1 MLQHGGTDHIVAR
14 LDRVGQLMAERWSVL
29 AVLALVAAAQPA
41 GGRLLVPHA
50 AAAEAGAAD
59 AQPTDASQPA
69 GQVAARSQSSKS
81 QQAAGT
87 APGSQGG
94 GSGGGPSGGAPS
106 GSGGDI
112 PQHFTPVLGS
122 YDYDRRDVMIPMRD
136 GVSLHAVLIVPHTVH
151 HGPIMLD
158 RTPYSAKE
166 MTSRLETP
174 HVSELTR
181 GLYRDLVENGYI
193 LAFEDVRG
201 KYGSGGDYVMNRPV
215 VGPLNPTKVDHT
227 TDAYDTIE
235 WLVHHVPESNGRV
248 GTVGTSYDGFTVLMS
263 LIHPH
268 PALKAAVPINPM
280 VDVWKDDDWFHNGAF
295 REEMMDYVYSQT
307 ATKGSDLEWWASGHD
322 DFQIYKQH
330 GNAGAFGKAMGMEQ
344 LPFWNRLTAH
354 PAYDGFWQGQAVDQL
369 LARSPL
375 TVPTLFVQ
383 GQWDQEDIY
392 GAVYAYEATVPK
404 DGGTALGHLVIGPWF
419 HGQANGDGS
428 SLGPLEYGEDTGA
441 WFRHHVMLPFLD
453 SHLKDD
459 GQPVATAPVTAFQTG
474 TDTWRTYESWP
485 QACAACADKGQA
497 LYLQPDSRLAFAPPA
512 AGGPGF
518 DQYTADPAK
527 PVPYRPRP
535 IRPTYAKDST
545 WHTWL
550 VDDQRFVADRPDVLT
565 YTTDVLTA
573 PVTLSGAPVAH
584 LMASTTGTDADWV
597 VKLIDVYP
605 DEVPAK
611 PELGGYE
618 LPVAMDI
625 LRGRYRDDPAHPS
638 AIPANKTVSYTLR
651 LPNVDHSFLPGHRIM
666 VQIQSSWFPLYDR
679 NPQSFVPNIFFAAP
693 ADYHKADVRV
703 FHAPDAASYVQ
714 LPVVPQGDGTVVAGP

>member
-1 MLQHGGTDHIVAR
+1 
-14 LDRVGQLMAERWSVL
+14 MA
-29 AVLALVAAAQPA
+29 ALVAAAPFCGGRGLTPFASAAAAQAADAGQPA
-41 GGRLLVPHA
+41 GQ
-50 AAAEAGAAD
+50 AAAEA
-59 AQPTDASQPA
+59 
-69 GQVAARSQSSKS
+69 QSSKT

-87 APGSQGG
+87 APGTPGAGG
-94 GSGGGPSGGAPS
+94 GSAP

-112 PQHFTPVLGS
+112 PQHFTPVHAA

-136 GVSLHAVLIVPHTVH
+136 GVSLHAVLIVPHDVR

-158 RTPYSAKE
+158 RTPYSAKR
-166 MTSRLETP
+166 MTSAVETP
-174 HVSELTR
+174 HVAELTR
-181 GLYRDLVENGYI
+181 GTYRDLVEHGYI

-215 VGPLNPTKVDHT
+215 LGPLNPTKVDHT

-235 WLVHHVPESNGRV
+235 WLVHHVPETNGRV
-248 GTVGTSYDGFTVLMS
+248 GTIGTSYDGFTVLMS

-307 ATKGSDLEWWASGHD
+307 ATKSSDLEWWATGHD
-322 DFQIYKQH
+322 DFTIYKEH

-354 PAYDGFWQGQAVDQL
+354 AAYDGFWQGQAVDKL
-369 LARSPL
+369 LARAPL

-392 GAVYAYEATVPK
+392 GAVAAYEATVPRN
-404 DGGTALGHLVIGPWF
+404 GGTAMGHLVMGPWH

-428 SLGPLEYGEDTGA
+428 ALGPLEYGEDTGA

-453 SHLKDD
+453 SHLKD
-459 GQPVATAPVTAFQTG
+459 GAPAAAIAPVTVFQTG
-474 TDTWRTYESWP
+474 TDTWRTYDRWP
-485 QACAACADKGQA
+485 LACAACTDKGQA
-497 LYLQPDSRLAFAPPA
+497 LYLQPDNRLALTPPA
-512 AGGPGF
+512 ASGDGA
-518 DQYTADPAK
+518 DAYVSDPAK
-527 PVPYRPRP
+527 PVPYRLRP

-545 WHTWL
+545 WRTWL
-550 VDDQRFVADRPDVLT
+550 VDDQRFAADRPDVLT
-565 YTTDVLTA
+565 YQTDVLTA
-573 PVTLSGAPVAH
+573 PVTLSGAPMAH
-584 LMASTTGTDADWV
+584 LLASTTGTDADWV

-638 AIPANKTVSYTLR
+638 AIPAGKTVAYTLR

-679 NPQSFVPNIFFAAP
+679 NPQSFVPNVFFAQP
-693 ADYHKADVRV
+693 GDYRKAEMRV
-703 FHAPDAASYVQ
+703 FRAPDAASYIQ
-714 LPVVPQGDGTVVAGP
+714 LPVVPGNDGTVVAEP

>member
-1 MLQHGGTDHIVAR
+1 
-14 LDRVGQLMAERWSVL
+14 MAGRWM
-29 AVLALVAAAQPA
+29 VLAL
-41 GGRLLVPHA
+41 
-50 AAAEAGAAD
+50 AGAAQCLGGLSGAAAD
-59 AQPTDASQPA
+59 AAQPA
-69 GQVAARSQSSKS
+69 GQVAAQAQSSKT

-87 APGSQGG
+87 APGR
-94 GSGGGPSGGAPS
+94 SGGGGGGAS

-112 PQHFTPVLGS
+112 PQHFKPVLGG

-136 GVSLHAVLIVPHTVH
+136 GVSLHAVLIVPHTVK

-174 HVSELTR
+174 HVSELMR
-181 GLYRDLVENGYI
+181 GLYRDLVEDGYI

-201 KYGSGGDYVMNRPV
+201 KYGSGGDYVMNRPL

-280 VDVWKDDDWFHNGAF
+280 VDTWKDDDWFHNGAF

-307 ATKGSDLEWWASGHD
+307 ATKSSDLEWWASGHD
-322 DFQIYKQH
+322 DFTIYKEH
-330 GNAGAFGKAMGMEQ
+330 GNAGSFGQAMGMEQ
-344 LPFWNRLTAH
+344 LPFWNRLTTH
-354 PAYDGFWQGQAVDQL
+354 TAYDGFWQGQAVDSL
-369 LARSPL
+369 LARAPL

-392 GAVYAYEATVPK
+392 GAVAAYEATAPK
-404 DGGTALGHLVIGPWF
+404 DGGQAMGHLVMGPWH

-441 WFRHHVMLPFLD
+441 WFRRHVMLPFLD
-453 SHLKDD
+453 GHLKDN
-459 GQPVATAPVTAFQTG
+459 GQPATIAPVTVFQTG
-474 TDTWRTYESWP
+474 TNTWRTYDRWP
-485 QACAACADKGQA
+485 QACAGCADKGQA
-497 LYLQPDSRLAFAPPA
+497 LYLQPDSRLGFAPPT
-512 AGGPGF
+512 AGGDGY
-518 DQYTADPAK
+518 DAYVSDPAK
-527 PVPYRPRP
+527 PVPYRLRP

-545 WHTWL
+545 WRYWL
-550 VDDQRFVADRPDVLT
+550 VDDQRFTADRPDVLT

-584 LMASTTGTDADWV
+584 LMASTSGTDADWV

-638 AIPANKTVSYTLR
+638 AIPSGKTVAYTLS

-679 NPQSFVPNIFFAAP
+679 NPQSYVPNIFFAQP
-693 ADYHKADVRV
+693 GDYKKAEMRV
-703 FHAPDAASYVQ
+703 FRTPDAASFIQ
-714 LPVVPQGDGTVVAGP
+714 LPVVPGGDGTVVAGP

>member
-1 MLQHGGTDHIVAR
+1 MTQR
-14 LDRVGQLMAERWSVL
+14 RSVL
-29 AVLALVAAAQPA
+29 ALAALVAAAPLCGGWVLTPVASAAAARTTDAEQPA
-41 GGRLLVPHA
+41 GQ
-50 AAAEAGAAD
+50 AAAEA
-59 AQPTDASQPA
+59 
-69 GQVAARSQSSKS
+69 QSSKT

-87 APGSQGG
+87 APGTQGAG
-94 GSGGGPSGGAPS
+94 GGGAP

-112 PQHFTPVLGS
+112 PQHFTAVHAA

-136 GVSLHAVLIVPHTVH
+136 GVSLHAVLIVPHSVT

-158 RTPYSAKE
+158 RTPYSAKR
-166 MTSRLETP
+166 MTSAVETP
-174 HVSELTR
+174 HVAELTR
-181 GLYRDLVENGYI
+181 GTYRDLVEHGYI

-215 VGPLNPTKVDHT
+215 AGPLNPTKVDHT

-235 WLVHHVPESNGRV
+235 WLVHHVPETNGRV
-248 GTVGTSYDGFTVLMS
+248 GTIGTSYDGFTVLMS

-307 ATKGSDLEWWASGHD
+307 ATKSSDLEWWATGHD
-322 DFQIYKQH
+322 DFTIYKEH

-354 PAYDGFWQGQAVDQL
+354 PAYDGFWQGQAVDHL
-369 LARSPL
+369 LARAPL

-392 GAVYAYEATVPK
+392 GAVAAYEATVPSN
-404 DGGTALGHLVIGPWF
+404 GGAAMGHLVMGPWH

-428 SLGPLEYGEDTGA
+428 SLGPLDYGEDTGA

-453 SHLKDD
+453 SHLKDNA
-459 GQPVATAPVTAFQTG
+459 PAAAIAPVTVFQTG
-474 TDTWRTYESWP
+474 TNTWRTYDRWP
-485 QACAACADKGQA
+485 QACAACADKGQT

-512 AGGPGF
+512 AGGPGY
-518 DQYTADPAK
+518 DQYAADPAK
-527 PVPYRPRP
+527 PVPYRLRP

-545 WHTWL
+545 WRTWL
-550 VDDQRFVADRPDVLT
+550 VDDQRFAADRPDVLT
-565 YTTDVLTA
+565 YQTDVLTA
-573 PVTLSGAPVAH
+573 PVTLSGAPVAR
-584 LMASTTGTDADWV
+584 LLASTTGTDADWV

-638 AIPANKTVSYTLR
+638 AIPTGQTVAYTLR

-693 ADYHKADVRV
+693 GDYHKADVRV
-703 FHAPDAASYVQ
+703 FHTPDAASSIQ
-714 LPVVPQGDGTVVAGP
+714 LPVVPGTDGTVVAGP